1 MSIIKK
7 NAVIAL
13 ALAGLYGCN
22 SDSGRS
28 SSGDGSK
35 LPATIS
41 VTDAVFS
48 EQVSLANYYVD
59 LTKHVV
65 VSDGSQFHLSKVN
78 SLSSDS
84 SCDVVSIEEK
94 GFTVSGSSS
103 KVCDYEYYVEALQN
117 QKLNMGDK
125 SANSRVIFSVNS
137 DSAQLPPLG
146 LVTLQD
152 TELKI
157 DLVTEFDRLG
167 ISLEDFEL
175 SSDLLL
181 PYKHESYA
189 VADPENKS
197 INFNPE
203 AGFRGIDRIM
213 FSMTNTKGE
222 VKAGVL
228 DIAISEQP
236 NEGIVVEKMSY
247 YPDKIVEGETID
259 IDISEYVQS
268 KGQEYQLT
276 YVKSFD
282 AIVRPK
288 HPLDTDNKIFT
299 LKPNVKRTFSVTYGV
314 SDRVGNFH
322 VGIIQFDS
330 SLTATAKW
338 DDIYFDNKIYAAPL
352 TTSIAD
358 EKGYEYRIVMID
370 KSYSPPAELVWYNI
384 AQVSDSTCAKYLPGG
399 RIAKYTEMVKL
410 GKAFDIKKKYNWPTR
425 FSGLIWFDGVG
436 ARNWA
441 RYFASD
447 MGYQLVQYQDLENS
461 GLYCVSDIYLKLDE
475 ENSKLKAIANGTD
488 QAYVQVSVPKS
499 YLKSSFYV
507 TAQLNSGSSAELFSD
522 KVKVSAD
529 GTAQFLLTNVKSE
542 VVTLFL
548 DFEGVKKEVKITFG
562 GDPENAELSLSVS
575 RNYDPFDVDIVAK
588 LKDVYGNPVLDQTVF
603 FDSDDKRI
611 SFNDRAVT
619 NEEGEAIVTA
629 SYLRSSGDLLK
640 HLTIPVEAKYSS
652 YGAESIANT
661 NLVLT
666 GGICDEINS
675 RVPYS
680 EFPERSCVKIQE
692 TDIGLFSSPA
702 TKELVEYFD
711 MIQDTSTRPVSR
723 SYSHLYRDSNNNLDI
738 ANFTQYKT
746 NQYVDFCGVLSEYR
760 IAGRDNWQRSSL
772 DKLNYLIEN
781 FNPETVL
788 RWPNANGRFAWT
800 SDFAPEGF
808 WQKEMVNDFSDSPE
822 RTSSNA
828 QAVCFSPN

>member
-22 SDSGRS
+22 SDSGGS

-41 VTDAVFS
+41 VTDAAFS
-48 EQVSLANYYVD
+48 EQVSLENYYVD

-117 QKLNMGDK
+117 QKLSMGDK

-197 INFNPE
+197 IIFNPE

-247 YPDKIVEGETID
+247 YPDKIVETETID

-276 YVKSFD
+276 YVNSFD

-299 LKPNVKRTFSVTYGV
+299 LKPIVKRIFSVTYGV
-314 SDRVGNFH
+314 SDRVGNFY
-322 VGIIQFDS
+322 VGIIQFDPT
-330 SLTATAKW
+330 LTATAQW

-352 TTSIAD
+352 TVGVAD
-358 EKGYEYRIVMID
+358 EKGYDYRIVVYD
-370 KSYSPPAELVWYNI
+370 KSYSPPAELVWYGSADI
-384 AQVSDSTCAKYLPGG
+384 IGTDICAKYLPKG
-399 RIAKYTEMVKL
+399 RVASLTEMRNL
-410 GKAFDIKKKYNWPTR
+410 GRAFDIKKKYNWPTTY
-425 FSGLIWFDGVG
+425 SGLVDLYGG
-436 ARNWA
+436 RYA

-447 MGYQLVQYQDLENS
+447 MEFEEIRTDENT
-461 GLYCVSDIYLKLDE
+461 GLYCVSSIYLKLDE
-475 ENSKLKAIANGTD
+475 EKSKLKAIANGID
-488 QAYVQVSVPKS
+488 KAYVQVSVPKS
-499 YLKSSFYV
+499 HLKNPFYV

-522 KVKVSAD
+522 KVRVSSD
-529 GTAQFLLTNVKSE
+529 GTAQFVLTSLKSE

-548 DFEGVKKEVKITFG
+548 DFEGTKKEVKITFS
-562 GDPENAELSLSVS
+562 GDPETAELSLSVS

-588 LKDVYGNPVLDQTVF
+588 LKDVYGNPVLGQTVF

-675 RVPYS
+675 KVPYS

-692 TDIGLFSSPA
+692 TDTGLFSSPA

-723 SYSHLYRDSNNNLDI
+723 SYSHLYRDSSNNLDI

-772 DKLNYLIEN
+772 GKLNYLIEN
-781 FNPETVL
+781 FNPET
-788 RWPNANGRFAWT
+788 
-800 SDFAPEGF
+800 
-808 WQKEMVNDFSDSPE
+808 
-822 RTSSNA
+822 TSSNA